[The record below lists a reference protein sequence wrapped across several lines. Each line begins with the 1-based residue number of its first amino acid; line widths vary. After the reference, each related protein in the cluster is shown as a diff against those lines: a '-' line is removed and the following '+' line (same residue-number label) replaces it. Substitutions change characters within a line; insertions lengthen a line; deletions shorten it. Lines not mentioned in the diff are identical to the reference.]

1 MTSMD
6 VTLNNSTTKMPP
18 LESKHSLASHGSNDS
33 NGKNLCVVCD
43 DESDGLHFGQHTCRA
58 CAAFFRRTVSLKL
71 DYVCKHENNCEIVK
85 TARNMC
91 RSCRYQ
97 KCLQKGMLTTAVQH
111 SRDGLGKR
119 KEAIKRPAPESQPS
133 TSAPSTCS
141 TTSDYSTD
149 TSNNNMWSPQN
160 QQTSPTTTPSSTD
173 LTAYNPNYIYT
184 TTNGIIHGT
193 PVIHTFS
200 QMQLSNNYVPIP
212 QEMKVLQKMV
222 EGYRNFLSL
231 RRASYT
237 LVDVIPRFSTG
248 DPDTIPQSNYG
259 TSKKSC
265 RIEASL
271 VMDVANN
278 YFQPFSMLQS
288 DDKIKLFD
296 TFYCHFSTAERAY
309 NSFRRF
315 GHIEGND
322 KLIMPDGG
330 YVELSQLSKFYE
342 NSAKGD
348 PEQLAQ

>member
-1 MTSMD
+1 
-6 VTLNNSTTKMPP
+6 
-18 LESKHSLASHGSNDS
+18 
-33 NGKNLCVVCD
+33 
-43 DESDGLHFGQHTCRA
+43 
-58 CAAFFRRTVSLKL
+58 
-71 DYVCKHENNCEIVK
+71 
-85 TARNMC
+85 
-91 RSCRYQ
+91 
-97 KCLQKGMLTTAVQH
+97 
-111 SRDGLGKR
+111 
-119 KEAIKRPAPESQPS
+119 
-133 TSAPSTCS
+133 
-141 TTSDYSTD
+141 
-149 TSNNNMWSPQN
+149 
-160 QQTSPTTTPSSTD
+160 
-173 LTAYNPNYIYT
+173 
-184 TTNGIIHGT
+184 
-193 PVIHTFS
+193 
-200 QMQLSNNYVPIP
+200 
-212 QEMKVLQKMV
+212 MKVLQKMV

-265 RIEASL
+265 RIEARL

-330 YVELSQLSKFYE
+330 FVELSQLSKFYE

>member
-1 MTSMD
+1 MTAMD
-6 VTLNNSTTKMPP
+6 VTLNNATTKMPP

-85 TARNMC
+85 T
-91 RSCRYQ
+91 
-97 KCLQKGMLTTAVQH
+97 VQH

-119 KEAIKRPAPESQPS
+119 KEAVKRHAPESQPS

-173 LTAYNPNYIYT
+173 LTTYNPNYIYT
-184 TTNGIIHGT
+184 TTNGVIHGT

-200 QMQLSNNYVPIP
+200 QMQLSNNYVPVP

-288 DDKIKLFD
+288 DDKV
-296 TFYCHFSTAERAY
+296 S
-309 NSFRRF
+309 
-315 GHIEGND
+315 
-322 KLIMPDGG
+322 
-330 YVELSQLSKFYE
+330 
-342 NSAKGD
+342 
-348 PEQLAQ
+348 